1 MADIVPDALP
11 GPSAIIDALA
21 THLADEGVAAYSP
34 TGAYAD
40 GGLPVV
46 VFGRMPAT
54 PDTVIVLNTYNE
66 QTQRAGKA
74 APDVFVQVRCRTAG
88 RDPRTT
94 EQLSDTIYRLIDR
107 PHQQWGPVTVR
118 DCNRVV
124 YAPIGADENGRYE
137 RADSYRAHI
146 NL

>member
-1 MADIVPDALP
+1 MDNTVPDVLPDSITIAAAL
-11 GPSAIIDALA
+11 GQ
-21 THLADEGVAAYSP
+21 HLADAGIARYEPDGMYP
-34 TGAYAD
+34 D

-46 VFGRMPAT
+46 VFGRMPPT
-54 PDTVIVLNTYNE
+54 PDGAIVVTTYNE

-74 APDVFVQVRCRTAG
+74 APDVFIQIRCRTAG

-107 PHQQWGPVTVR
+107 PHQRWGQVTVR

-124 YAPIGADENGRYE
+124 YAPLGADDNGRYE
-137 RADSYRAHI
+137 RADSYRLHI
-146 NL
+146 NI